1 MTSDKNPPPS
11 ELNQIRDALVRAEKT
26 VTLRPERGQR
36 TYRNIASLTEGTLC
50 HVEEGGRRL
59 TMDVGK
65 ALGGN
70 DDGPNPSMVLR
81 SAVSGCVA
89 IGIKQ
94 WAARHG
100 IMIERIE
107 VALETSIDAR
117 GQLGVCDEKTP
128 GFEKSTLNILVVST
142 ASKNEIERAID
153 LSIRYSPVLD
163 AFVNP
168 QPYELQLTVQSGD
181 PT

>member
-11 ELNQIRDALVRAEKT
+11 ELDQIRDALVRAEKT

-36 TYRNIASLTEGTLC
+36 TYRNVALLTEGTLC
-50 HVEEGGRRL
+50 HVEEGDRRL
-59 TMDVGK
+59 SMDVGK

-81 SAVSGCVA
+81 SAISGCVA

-94 WAARHG
+94 WAARLG
-100 IMIERIE
+100 ILIERIE
-107 VALETSIDAR
+107 VALETAIDAR

-128 GFEKSTLNILVVST
+128 GFEKSTLSILVVST
-142 ASKNEIERAID
+142 ASKDDLERAIE
-153 LSIRYSPVLD
+153 LSIRYSPVLE

-168 QPYELQLTVQSGD
+168 QSYEFHLTVQNSD
-181 PT
+181 AV